1 MDSRWWILIVY
12 GVVSFIF
19 EFFKFINNCVDGNL
33 DNVEREDLLLYKI
46 WIKYDVVTIIGKII
60 LTLLVVIWLPITTM
74 VNVIWLS
81 SVKSK
86 TRQRKEYE
94 IRQGRKESY

>member
-1 MDSRWWILIVY
+1 MDYRWWILIGWGIVSI
-12 GVVSFIF
+12 VV
-19 EFFKFINNCVDGNL
+19 EFSKFVTKYENGDLEG
-33 DNVEREDLLLYKI
+33 VEREDLLLYKI
-46 WIKYDVVTIIGKII
+46 WIDFDETTIVGKVL

-74 VNVIWLS
+74 VNVIWLT

-94 IRQGRKESY
+94 MSKDNKESY